1 MRRLIIAPILAA
13 GILGGALTTALAA
26 PGSGTGQSS
35 FPMVCDGVTV
45 TFTIASG
52 NWSAAYVSE
61 TGEHFLPKGTYFAVT
76 DVATGELLYEEL
88 DAKPSAGK
96 AEVTCTDAFE
106 DAGVLITFE
115 VYGKL
120 R

>member
-1 MRRLIIAPILAA
+1 MRRLIIAPTLAA
-13 GILGGALTTALAA
+13 VLAGSLTTALAA
-26 PGSGTGQSS
+26 PGNGTGQSS
-35 FPMVCDGVTV
+35 FPMTCDGVTV

-76 DVATGELLYEEL
+76 DLATGELLYEEL
-88 DAKPSAGK
+88 DAKPSADK
-96 AEVTCTDAFE
+96 ADVTCTDAFE
-106 DAGVLITFE
+106 DGGVLITFE